1 MPTTRFEAPP
11 KCFCGVAPFRVYVAR
26 AEQDP
31 SDMVP
36 VSTRVPKSIR
46 KELSDLA
53 HERST
58 EERIVP
64 RSDVIRDAID
74 AYLEQHDDE

>member
-1 MPTTRFEAPP
+1 MTTRFKASP

-26 AEQDP
+26 AEQDT

-36 VSTRVPKSIR
+36 VSTRVPKSVR

-58 EERIVP
+58 EDRIVP

-74 AYLEQHDDE
+74 AYLDKNDE